1 MKAGL
6 YVHVPFCR
14 HRCHFCA
21 FLITTHRDF
30 LGDWERAV
38 IAELEFRARSFPE
51 TFDTIYF
58 GGGTPSLAP
67 PESIGRILNA
77 AREQLTVAEN
87 PEITL
92 EANPGDLTPADLGRL
107 HELGV
112 NRLSL
117 GLQSL
122 DDGDLEFLTR
132 HHSARE
138 GREAFHAA
146 RAAGFTNI
154 TIDLIYGLPH
164 RTRDEWKERLH
175 TALDLGPDHVSAYQ
189 LTYEHGTPLKR
200 FRDKGEFTALTS
212 EEEGE
217 RFRLTRRWL
226 AEAGYAQYEIS
237 NFARAP
243 QFMSRHNWKYW
254 EGAPYL
260 GLGPA
265 AHSFRNGR
273 RWWNHGAVRN
283 YVRATGSGEA
293 PVEGEEILTA
303 AQIRLETLFLG
314 LRTTRGIAIQ
324 DLPEGLID
332 LPRTRAY
339 LESGLAEVADGTFRL
354 TPDGLAVADGIAA
367 DLASLRKARPSEG
380 DAL

>member
-1 MKAGL
+1 MNAGL

-30 LGDWERAV
+30 LNHWERAV
-38 IAELEFRARSFPE
+38 IAELELRARSFPE

-67 PESIGRILNA
+67 PESIERILLA
-77 AREQLTVAEN
+77 ARERLTVAEDL
-87 PEITL
+87 EITL
-92 EANPGDLTPADLGRL
+92 EANPGDLTAADLGKLR
-107 HELGV
+107 EIGV

-117 GLQSL
+117 GLQSVH
-122 DDGDLEFLTR
+122 DDDLKFLTR

-154 TIDLIYGLPH
+154 TIDLLYGLPH
-164 RTRDEWKERLH
+164 RTRNEWRERLH
-175 TALDLGPDHVSAYQ
+175 AALDLGPDHVSAYQ
-189 LTYEHGTPLKR
+189 LTFEPGTPMKR
-200 FRDKGEFTALTS
+200 FRDKGDFVALST

-217 RFRLTRRWL
+217 RFRMTRRWL
-226 AEAGYAQYEIS
+226 AEAGYVQYEIS
-237 NFARAP
+237 NFARAKR
-243 QFMSRHNWKYW
+243 FMSCHNWKYW

-265 AHSFRNGR
+265 AHSFRDGR
-273 RWWNHGAVRN
+273 RWWNFGAVRN
-283 YVRATGSGEA
+283 YVRAIGSGES
-293 PVEGEEILTA
+293 PIEGEETLTE
-303 AQIRLETLFLG
+303 AQIRLERLFLG
-314 LRTTRGIAIQ
+314 LRTTRGIAIP

-339 LESGLAEVADGTFRL
+339 FESGLAEVVNGTFRL

-367 DLASLRKARPSEG
+367 DLAQPSP
-380 DAL
+380 